1 MGYEVNKLIFNS
13 TLWMSFN
20 TIELTSTTKFSTN
33 NRRGNQRYYP

>member
-20 TIELTSTTKFSTN
+20 TIELTSATKFNTKN
-33 NRRGNQRYYP
+33 

>member
-20 TIELTSTTKFSTN
+20 TIELTSATKPNTN
-33 NRRGNQRYYP
+33 NRRDNQRYYP